1 VVTSW
6 RALNEGLA
14 DALGRSDDAATER
27 SIGQVLNRLAALDGA
42 TADIAPAA
50 TDVADPAP
58 GAAGPVSCLAL
69 LRRNRRFDLVERV
82 AEAVL
87 QAGDS
92 AGAVVHHYAL
102 ALVERGA
109 PAAALALMRGLLD
122 DAARATPEA
131 RGLEGRACKELFL
144 ATDPGSSR
152 RRRSYLSRAVDA
164 YRAVYEADPEH
175 LWHGINTAALL
186 LRASREGIRLDAA
199 LDAGAAGRDIA
210 AGVAAAVGRHEDG
223 PWEWATA
230 IEAEIA
236 LGRTDAALARLRRH
250 PVGVGAFELAS
261 LRRQLVE
268 VWQLNHA
275 TAPGA
280 EILPPLEA
288 LLLTKPGAALT
299 LAPGTGE
306 AVARSD
312 AAVAGFEK
320 VFGSEGAQT
329 QSWFEELL
337 RRCRA
342 VARIESR
349 YEEAVGTGFVLAGA
363 DLHPSFPGRV
373 LLTNAHVIPDA
384 VAPDDARLTFR
395 GLRTPD
401 GTAALSVGRLL
412 WTSPVSRFDA
422 TVLALPEL
430 PAGVEANALAAGPP
444 PVAAVPPSRVYVIGH
459 PLGAATVKI
468 SILDNELLDA
478 DATRLHY
485 RAPTQPGSS
494 GSPVF
499 DAHWRVVALHH
510 SGGDRLP
517 RLTGGGVHAANEGLR
532 LDAIRE
538 AVAAALAPPNGGAG
552 ALDSADPGGRR

>member
-1 VVTSW
+1 VVISW
-6 RALNEGLA
+6 REVDEGLA
-14 DALGRSDDAATER
+14 DALARSDDAAVER
-27 SIGQVLNRLAALDGA
+27 SLAGALARLAGRDGA
-42 TADIAPAA
+42 TADVQPAA
-50 TDVADPAP
+50 TDVAGPEAE
-58 GAAGPVSCLAL
+58 AAGPVSTLAL
-69 LRRNRRFDLVERV
+69 LRRHRRFDLVERL
-82 AEAVL
+82 AEAVV
-87 QAGDS
+87 QAGETS
-92 AGAVVHHYAL
+92 GAVVHHYAL

-109 PAAALALMRGLLD
+109 PAAALALLRGLLD

-144 ATDPGSSR
+144 ATDPGAAR
-152 RRRSYLSRAVDA
+152 RRRTHLARAVDA
-164 YRAVYEADPEH
+164 YRSVYEADPGH

-186 LRASREGIRLDAA
+186 LRAEREGLRLD
-199 LDAGAAGRDIA
+199 DVPDPGATGRDIA
-210 AGVAAAVGRHEDG
+210 ARVAEAVARHDDG

-268 VWQLNHA
+268 VWQLSHA
-275 TAPGA
+275 EAPGA
-280 EILPPLEA
+280 QILPPLEA
-288 LLLTKPGAALT
+288 LLLTKPGATLT
-299 LAPGTGE
+299 LAPGTGT
-306 AVARSD
+306 AVARTE

-320 VFGSEGAQT
+320 VFGSEGAHT

-342 VARIESR
+342 VARIENA
-349 YEEAVGTGFVLAGA
+349 YEEPVGTGFVLAGA
-363 DLHPSFPGRV
+363 DLHPSFPERV
-373 LLTNAHVIPDA
+373 LLTNSHVIPDA

-401 GTAALSVGRLL
+401 GTAAVPVGRVL
-412 WTSPVSRFDA
+412 WSSPVSRFDA
-422 TVLALPEL
+422 TVLDLPRV
-430 PAGVEANALAAGPP
+430 PDGVEANALAGDVPAPGGAPP
-444 PVAAVPPSRVYVIGH
+444 TRVYVVGH

-494 GSPVF
+494 GSPVY

-532 LDAIRE
+532 LDAIR
-538 AVAAALAPPNGGAG
+538 AAIAAALAAGDSPAPGAPG
-552 ALDSADPGGRR
+552 ATP